1 MIIKNETSVI
11 DEDTNSFV
19 ENVEYVQDERVERLK
34 EILNMTTVFNFDN
47 KFYLNNYSETKL
59 LEKFN
64 DMGFDVWNLSI
75 DSIDLFADISHGTT
89 EKILNKY
96 IGHFDE
102 TNFFNGN
109 VGLAAHNR
117 GYPVNYFENLDKV
130 KIGDVIDYRI
140 DDFVKSYK
148 VKSINIIK
156 DTDWTYLENTNDDR
170 LTLITCV
177 RNKPDCRLCV
187 QAYKES
193 EDFYNNV
200 ENKNAPNS
208 RAKYNEDK
216 SE

>member
-1 MIIKNETSVI
+1 MI
-11 DEDTNSFV
+11 
-19 ENVEYVQDERVERLK
+19 
-34 EILNMTTVFNFDN
+34 
-47 KFYLNNYSETKL
+47 
-59 LEKFN
+59 
-64 DMGFDVWNLSI
+64 
-75 DSIDLFADISHGTT
+75 
-89 EKILNKY
+89 
-96 IGHFDE
+96 
-102 TNFFNGN
+102 
-109 VGLAAHNR
+109 
-117 GYPVNYFENLDKV
+117 
-130 KIGDVIDYRI
+130 IGDVIDYRI

-177 RNKPDCRLCV
+177 RNKPDYRLCV